1 MNAPDTTRMAPQTPL
16 AIIVMGV
23 SGCGKS
29 TVGKA
34 LADAMQL
41 AFYDADDFHPPANK
55 EKMRAGVALNDI
67 DRTPWLA
74 TLNALLKSELDAGRS
89 CVLACSALKRR
100 YRDALAQGNATK
112 FVHIAG
118 TFDEIQ
124 ARLASRSHE
133 YMPATLLQSQF
144 TALEPPTDAITV
156 PLTLSLAQ
164 QVQFAKSAVLG
175 DNL

>member
-1 MNAPDTTRMAPQTPL
+1 MAPHSPL

-29 TVGKA
+29 TVGMA
-34 LADAMQL
+34 LATAL
-41 AFYDADDFHPPANK
+41 HIAFYDADDFHPPANK
-55 EKMRAGVALNDI
+55 EKMRAGIALNDT
-67 DRTPWLA
+67 DRAPWLA
-74 TLNALLKSELDAGRS
+74 TLNALLKSELAAGRS
-89 CVLACSALKRR
+89 CVLACSALKRS
-100 YRDALAQGNATK
+100 YRDALAAGNAVK
-112 FVHIAG
+112 FVHISG

-124 ARLASRSHE
+124 ARLAARSHE

-144 TALEPPTDAITV
+144 TTLEPPTDAITI